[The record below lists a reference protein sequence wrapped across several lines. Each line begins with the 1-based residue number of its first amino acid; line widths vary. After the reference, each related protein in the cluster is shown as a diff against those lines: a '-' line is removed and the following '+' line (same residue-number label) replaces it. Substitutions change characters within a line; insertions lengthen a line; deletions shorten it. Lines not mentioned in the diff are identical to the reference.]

1 MRKLAIAAIAFAMLA
16 IACGTE
22 KVDRNRWEQMNHAD
36 RLLYVKSMIGA
47 EQVKQSKGGNDRV
60 HPKPAEEYLAA
71 IERAYASGDKRAP
84 DEVFATMGE
93 KR

>member
-1 MRKLAIAAIAFAMLA
+1 MKKLALVAIAIAMLA

-22 KVDRNRWEQMNHAD
+22 KVDRNRWDQMNHAD

-47 EQVKQSKGGNDRV
+47 EQVKQSKGGNDQI
-60 HPKPAEEYLAA
+60 HPKPPEEYVTA
-71 IERAYASGDKRAP
+71 IERAYAGGDKRAP
-84 DEVFATMGE
+84 DEVFAAMGE